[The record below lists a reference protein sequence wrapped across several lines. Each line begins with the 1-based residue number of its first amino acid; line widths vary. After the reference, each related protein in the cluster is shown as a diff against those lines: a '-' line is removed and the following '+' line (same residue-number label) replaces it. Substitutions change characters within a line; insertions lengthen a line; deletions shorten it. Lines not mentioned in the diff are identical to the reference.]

1 MAHRRLTALLLAWLA
16 AFGLWLAKPV
26 WADLPQGNAVQDP
39 AAILRDSLPMNQE
52 DLRELQH
59 RLESTSNDL
68 RAKRWSAL
76 GRTVSRTQK
85 LVATRGNSIV
95 EAVPADQRSEA
106 ELLLN
111 DVRSGLDSLK

>member
-76 GRTVSRTQK
+76 GRTVSRTSFRRRRMPMTEMDSSGY
-85 LVATRGNSIV
+85 VAT
-95 EAVPADQRSEA
+95 
-106 ELLLN
+106 L
-111 DVRSGLDSLK
+111 